1 MKEGFHNSYTGHLH
15 LSVPTFLERSLVLVQ
30 VISLFLT
37 EECPSSFGSDV
48 SVLLHW
54 AIMRLQE
61 SFVSW
66 LLHLCFSQM
75 ISPLLRTLVSME
87 MAAKACG

>member
-1 MKEGFHNSYTGHLH
+1 MFLYLH
-15 LSVPTFLERSLVLVQ
+15 LSVPAFLELSLVLVH

-37 EECPSSFGSDV
+37 QECPFSFGSDV

-61 SFVSW
+61 LFVSW
-66 LLHLCFSQM
+66 LLLLSFSQM
-75 ISPLLRTLVSME
+75 ISPLLQTLVSME